1 MNRNLLPVL
10 GLVLVLAVGGVLGC
24 SQGSATAGETPLY
37 LPADNNATTQ
47 GDIQVTGWGEI
58 TLVPDLA
65 TLRLGVSCKKGS
77 VVEAQAAA
85 SRAMNNVIAALK
97 KHGVAEKDIQTQ
109 YYSIWQSPRW
119 DWDITVP
126 PAYGYGYYEVSN
138 VVSAKIRDMDNVG
151 TIIDAVAEAGG
162 NLTRIEG
169 VSFSVEDPS
178 SYYKELREKA
188 MADAQAKA
196 EQIADFFEIT
206 LGKPTHISEESTPI
220 PPIWDMYYYAERA
233 AGGGG
238 VPTPISAGETTLS
251 LNIYVTYATSW

>member
-1 MNRNLLPVL
+1 MNRNLLSAL
-10 GLVLVLAVGGVLGC
+10 GLTLVLAVSGVLGC
-24 SQGSATAGETPLY
+24 SQGSTAAGEAPLY

-47 GDIQVTGWGEI
+47 GDIQVTGLGEI

-65 TLRLGVSCKKGS
+65 TLRLGVSCKKDS
-77 VVEAQAAA
+77 VVMAQAAA

-109 YYSIWQSPRW
+109 YYNIWQTPRW
-119 DWDITVP
+119 DWDIMV
-126 PAYGYGYYEVSN
+126 GYGYEVSN
-138 VVSAKIRDMDNVG
+138 IVSAKIRDMDEVG
-151 TIIDAVAEAGG
+151 AIIDAAAEAGG

-188 MADAQAKA
+188 MADARAKA

-206 LGKPTHISEESTPI
+206 LGKPTHISEQGIPI
-220 PPIWDMYYYAERA
+220 PPIWDVYYYAERA
-233 AGGGG
+233 VDGGG

-251 LNIYVTYATSW
+251 LSIYVTYATSW